1 MSEPDDPRWLDDVS
15 DELRQEVPVRAA
27 WRARLL
33 DDVARAR
40 RPVAGDDFDDRDDD
54 AIPRVAASAPH
65 RAPRARD
72 RGIVLR
78 PLTGIAAAAV
88 FVALGAGATLATL
101 SWRARTLPDT
111 RAIAGGTPDTAT
123 SAAPVASNASNVS
136 NVSASDRQV
145 VRFEL
150 AAPTASRVALVGSFN
165 EWNPVATPLRRDPS
179 TGKWI
184 VSLRLPPGRH
194 VYAFVVDGDVTAD
207 PTAPRAADDDFG
219 SANSVLLV
227 AGRAS

>member
-1 MSEPDDPRWLDDVS
+1 MSEPEKPRWLDDVG

-33 DDVARAR
+33 QDVADTP
-40 RPVAGDDFDDRDDD
+40 RPALDDD
-54 AIPRVAASAPH
+54 AGQRWNTGTSG
-65 RAPRARD
+65 RRR
-72 RGIVLR
+72 RIVLS
-78 PLTGIAAAAV
+78 PVAGIAAAFV
-88 FVALGAGATLATL
+88 FAALGAGAAVTAL
-101 SWRARTLPDT
+101 SWRARSPGVAAVASTEQ
-111 RAIAGGTPDTAT
+111 TAAQQAAANASLVSNGA
-123 SAAPVASNASNVS
+123 SAAE
-136 NVSASDRQV
+136 REI

-150 AAPTASRVALVGSFN
+150 AAPRAAHVALVGSFN
-165 EWNPVATPLRRDPS
+165 EWNPVATPLERDPA

-219 SANSVLLV
+219 SAKSVLLV
-227 AGRAS
+227 SGRAS

>member
-1 MSEPDDPRWLDDVS
+1 MSEPDDPRWLDDVG
-15 DELRQEVPVRAA
+15 DELRREVPVRAA

-40 RPVAGDDFDDRDDD
+40 RPVAGDDFDDRDDVMTD
-54 AIPRVAASAPH
+54 VNGIGNVPRGES
-65 RAPRARD
+65 RSRER
-72 RGIVLR
+72 RIVLR
-78 PLTGIAAAAV
+78 PLTGIAAAVV
-88 FVALGAGATLATL
+88 FAALGAGATFTAL
-101 SWRARTLPDT
+101 SWRT
-111 RAIAGGTPDTAT
+111 RQSADSEALKPTTPNSATAL
-123 SAAPVASNASNVS
+123 VS
-136 NVSASDRQV
+136 NMASADREV

-165 EWNPVATPLRRDPS
+165 EWNPVATPLVRDPS
-179 TGKWI
+179 SGKWI

-219 SANSVLLV
+219 SSNSVLLV
-227 AGRAS
+227 GGRAS